1 MGNMLLDMMGL
12 LTRKKV
18 TKTGEDQDFLVL
30 GKTPKLD
37 VDMMFTAPKMHNELI
52 RLKDLKA
59 YFDVGEITG
68 NGSPRSIAYFSD
80 ASTLDFDG
88 DADFVYIEGTNT
100 GGQPVGRMG
109 LGTSSPNFKLDIAGG
124 DLRIEDNNGI
134 RFGGTG
140 SNNTNWRIFTT
151 GTNSG
156 TLAIGNTGSDP
167 YFTINKHATSNA
179 TNIIGKI
186 EFNKYGSGNFTGTAA
201 YNLSVDSSG
210 NVIETAAGGGGTT
223 LTGGNLITVSG
234 GAIDHGT
241 PTSTGVS
248 VGSDITLTY
257 GSSIDPQLLV
267 AKDPNSN
274 ANDLKLDQFGHV
286 TGFQARA
293 LQMPSWLGITNV
305 ALNGT
310 SLDFTSTAGAEGGFN
325 GSVNL
330 ASLQGSNQTL
340 DIEDIKGSFYNV
352 ATLADLNNISDTLI
366 SDGQIVWVES
376 ESATY
381 QATITLADYINT
393 FSDTITWAEFTG
405 FQGMVE
411 TRGSWTPRVS
421 AITASEFNI
430 SSYQVQ
436 QGHWVRHGNIVYADF
451 TIQVLATAV
460 SGNSGSTSA
469 LYIHGWPFDA
479 QGAGS
484 TIQAPFLDF
493 VDGFDYEVKS
503 TSISTTT
510 NDPSVIGSLR
520 LQPMKQ
526 HPGVTNYFSL
536 QSLYAGDFNNG
547 NYFRFYGSM
556 AYYTSNT
563 TLTTGATQ
571 LP

>member
-140 SNNTNWRIFTT
+140 SNNSNWRIFTT

-156 TLAIGNTGSDP
+156 TLAIGNNGSDP
-167 YFTINKHATSNA
+167 YLTINKHATSNA

-241 PTSTGVS
+241 PTFTGTS
-248 VGSDITLTY
+248 AGSAINLTY
-257 GSSIDPQLLV
+257 GQTIDPLLIV
-267 AKDPNSN
+267 GQDPNN
-274 ANDLKLDQFGHV
+274 TNLGFKLDQFGHV
-286 TGFQARA
+286 TGFQSRA

-310 SLDFTSTAGAEGGFN
+310 DLDFTSTASAEGGFN
-325 GSVNL
+325 ASVDL
-330 ASLQGSNQTL
+330 SSLSGG
-340 DIEDIKGSFYNV
+340 I
-352 ATLADLNNISDTLI
+352 
-366 SDGQIVWVES
+366 
-376 ESATY
+376 
-381 QATITLADYINT
+381 
-393 FSDTITWAEFTG
+393 
-405 FQGMVE
+405 VE
-411 TRGSWTPRVS
+411 TTGSWTPIVGTTDP
-421 AITASEFNI
+421 ADFVI
-430 SSYQVQ
+430 SSYQIQ
-436 QGHWVRHGNIVYADF
+436 QGHWVRHGNLVTVDF

-460 SGNSGSTSA
+460 SAASGSTSA
-469 LYIHGWPFDA
+469 LFVHGWPFDA
-479 QGAGS
+479 LGAGAS
-484 TIQAPFLDF
+484 IQAPFLDF
-493 VDGFDYEVKS
+493 VDGFDVEVKS
-503 TSISTTT
+503 TTINTT
-510 NDPSVIGSLR
+510 NDPAIIGGLR
-520 LQPMKQ
+520 LLLMKQ
-526 HPGVTNYFSL
+526 HPGVTNYVAF
-536 QSLYAGDFNNG
+536 QNLYAGEFSNG
-547 NYFRFYGSM
+547 NYFRIFGSM
-556 AYYTSNT
+556 TYYTTNT
-563 TLTTGATQ
+563 TLNTGATQ

>member
-1 MGNMLLDMMGL
+1 
-12 LTRKKV
+12 
-18 TKTGEDQDFLVL
+18 
-30 GKTPKLD
+30 
-37 VDMMFTAPKMHNELI
+37 
-52 RLKDLKA
+52 
-59 YFDVGEITG
+59 
-68 NGSPRSIAYFSD
+68 
-80 ASTLDFDG
+80 
-88 DADFVYIEGTNT
+88 
-100 GGQPVGRMG
+100 
-109 LGTSSPNFKLDIAGG
+109 
-124 DLRIEDNNGI
+124 
-134 RFGGTG
+134 
-140 SNNTNWRIFTT
+140 
-151 GTNSG
+151 
-156 TLAIGNTGSDP
+156 
-167 YFTINKHATSNA
+167 
-179 TNIIGKI
+179 
-186 EFNKYGSGNFTGTAA
+186 
-201 YNLSVDSSG
+201 
-210 NVIETAAGGGGTT
+210 
-223 LTGGNLITVSG
+223 
-234 GAIDHGT
+234 
-241 PTSTGVS
+241 
-248 VGSDITLTY
+248 
-257 GSSIDPQLLV
+257 
-267 AKDPNSN
+267 
-274 ANDLKLDQFGHV
+274 
-286 TGFQARA
+286 
-293 LQMPSWLGITNV
+293 MPSWLGITNV

-330 ASLQGSNQTL
+330 ASLSGSNQTL

-556 AYYTSNT
+556 VYYTSNT
-563 TLTTGATQ
+563 TLTSGATQ

>member
-59 YFDVGEITG
+59 YFDVGEISGSGSERTIPMFTASGDSIENSQLSQSPPLSNGLYQMRFDNCDRFFINKPSSVTG
-68 NGSPRSIAYFSD
+68 GDPEFLIKQDNNYK
-80 ASTLDFDG
+80 ASFGWDDDG
-88 DADFVYIEGTNT
+88 DGFAFLYNYSG
-100 GGQPVGRMG
+100 
-109 LGTSSPNFKLDIAGG
+109 A
-124 DLRIEDNNGI
+124 GI
-134 RFGGTG
+134 RLGAAG
-140 SNNTNWRIFTT
+140 NNPVIEIKTT
-151 GTNSG
+151 AGAEIVDIHKSVKLVDYG
-156 TLAIGNTGSDP
+156 QGN
-167 YFTINKHATSNA
+167 K
-179 TNIIGKI
+179 
-186 EFNKYGSGNFTGTAA
+186 TGTAT
-201 YNLSVDSSG
+201 YNLSVDTDG
-210 NVIETAAGGGGTT
+210 NIIETAAGGGGTT

-241 PTSTGVS
+241 PTFTGVS
-248 VGSDITLTY
+248 AGSDITLTY
-257 GSSIDPQLLV
+257 GQSIGPQLLV
-267 AKDPNSN
+267 GKDPSN
-274 ANDLKLDQFGHV
+274 NNLDLKLDQFGHV
-286 TGFQARA
+286 TGFQVRS

-310 SLDFTSTAGAEGGFN
+310 DLDFTSTASAEGGFN
-325 GSVNL
+325 ASVDL
-330 ASLQGSNQTL
+330 SSLSGG
-340 DIEDIKGSFYNV
+340 I
-352 ATLADLNNISDTLI
+352 A
-366 SDGQIVWVES
+366 
-376 ESATY
+376 
-381 QATITLADYINT
+381 
-393 FSDTITWAEFTG
+393 
-405 FQGMVE
+405 E

-421 AITASEFNI
+421 AMTASEFNI

-526 HPGVTNYFSL
+526 HPGLTNYFGL

-563 TLTTGATQ
+563 TLTSGATQ

>member
-59 YFDVGEITG
+59 YFDVGEISGSGSERTIPMFTASG
-68 NGSPRSIAYFSD
+68 DSIENSQLSQSPQLSNGLYQMRFDNCDRFFINKPSSV
-80 ASTLDFDG
+80 TDG
-88 DADFVYIEGTNT
+88 DPEFLIKQDNDFKVSFGWDDDGAGFGYIYNW
-100 GGQPVGRMG
+100 
-109 LGTSSPNFKLDIAGG
+109 AGG
-124 DLRIEDNNGI
+124 GLRLGAQGQNPHLELDTANSLIISHTDHN
-134 RFGGTG
+134 F
-140 SNNTNWRIFTT
+140 NTNIQVT
-151 GTNSG
+151 GTTTVG
-156 TLAIGNTGSDP
+156 AINVLGDLDMHG
-167 YFTINKHATSNA
+167 
-179 TNIIGKI
+179 GKI
-186 EFNKYGSGNFTGTAA
+186 ENLADPVNAQEAA
-201 YNLSVDSSG
+201 TKAYVDANS
-210 NVIETAAGGGGTT
+210 GGGTT

-234 GAIDHGT
+234 GTIDHGT
-241 PTSTGVS
+241 PTATGTS
-248 VGSDITLTY
+248 VGSAINLTY
-257 GSSIDPQLLV
+257 GQSIDPQLLV
-267 AKDPNSN
+267 AKDPNSV
-274 ANDLKLDQFGHV
+274 ANDLKLDSFGHV

-310 SLDFTSTAGAEGGFN
+310 DLDFTSTASAEGGFN
-325 GSVNL
+325 ASVDLSSLSGSSGL
-330 ASLQGSNQTL
+330 A
-340 DIEDIKGSFYNV
+340 
-352 ATLADLNNISDTLI
+352 
-366 SDGQIVWVES
+366 
-376 ESATY
+376 
-381 QATITLADYINT
+381 
-393 FSDTITWAEFTG
+393 
-405 FQGMVE
+405 E
-411 TRGSWTPRVS
+411 TRGSWTPIVS

-430 SSYQVQ
+430 SSYTIQ

-451 TIQVLATAV
+451 TIQVPASAV

-484 TIQAPFLDF
+484 TVQAPFLDF